1 MTKNEILSE
10 VIDATDLTRSQA
22 VKAYEA
28 IINAIKKSLI
38 KGEDVTLRGF
48 ATLKVVHVKERV
60 SGLHGK
66 KTVIPAHKTV
76 KIKACQELKKLI
88 NK

>member
-10 VIDATDLTRSQA
+10 VMDTTDLTRSQA
-22 VKAYEA
+22 AKAYDA
-28 IINAIKKSLI
+28 IIGAIKGSLE
-38 KGEDVTLRGF
+38 KGEDITLRGF

-76 KIKACQELKKLI
+76 KIKACQELKELI

>member
-1 MTKNEILSE
+1 MTKNEILSK
-10 VIDATDLTRSQA
+10 VMVTTDLTRSQA
-22 VKAYEA
+22 TKAYNA
-28 IINAIKKSLI
+28 IISAIKSSLE
-38 KGEDVTLRGF
+38 KGEDITLRGF